1 MHNTLSCSI
10 IIYLSSKSRFYFS
23 VHTMCVFID
32 LAFVL
37 YQVTLKIK
45 VRSADA
51 PVQSAKFMGH
61 GICDN
66 ITKSSSLRQAS
77 RDDRLIHSVCYHQLW
92 RSLSIKP
99 ADLRGVSSYLLQ
111 YEEAWKQ
118 GFCHAGLGGAPNPLV
133 IQPTKILN

>member
-1 MHNTLSCSI
+1 
-10 IIYLSSKSRFYFS
+10 
-23 VHTMCVFID
+23 MCAFID

-111 YEEAWKQ
+111 YKCSALI
-118 GFCHAGLGGAPNPLV
+118 GGLGGAPNPFG